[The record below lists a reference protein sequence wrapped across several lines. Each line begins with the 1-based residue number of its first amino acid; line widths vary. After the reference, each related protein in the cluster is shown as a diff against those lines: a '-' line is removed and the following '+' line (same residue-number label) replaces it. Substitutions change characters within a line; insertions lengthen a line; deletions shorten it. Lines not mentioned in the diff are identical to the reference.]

1 MAISFYVLQLPHLTN
16 IAKFVLKIAKLQQ
29 NFQPTVPTIQP
40 TTKSI
45 HIQSLNNNI
54 FYQYDYANIR
64 KDINW

>member
-40 TTKSI
+40 TTNSI
-45 HIQSLNNNI
+45 HIQSLNNNT
-54 FYQYDYANIR
+54 FYQNDYANIR